1 MNVCRKPVLKKKPKF
16 KKKNHYF
23 FWRVIEIDPCQKK
36 KIFWMFWL
44 KIRPRLFFFLEM
56 VDLYTYLG
64 KVPKIVKILGVRF
77 RYIPNT

>member
-36 KIFWMFWL
+36 KFFGCFGRNFVDRDYLFYTL
-44 KIRPRLFFFLEM
+44 KLLQYIY
-56 VDLYTYLG
+56 YTPL
-64 KVPKIVKILGVRF
+64 
-77 RYIPNT
+77 